1 MAKERGRANG
11 EGTIK
16 RKKRKDG
23 RWEGQY
29 TVTMPDGTLKRKSVY
44 ARTKKE
50 VAKKLREAIAESEGG
65 LVFDAGNLTVAEYL
79 ERWLEGSVR
88 GSVWHTTYRDYKGH
102 VKNHIAPEIGRLK
115 LSKLTATHVQALYR
129 KKLDSGLAPRTVQ
142 YIHAT
147 LHKALDQAVKWRLVP
162 YNVSDAATKPRQ
174 QRSERDALT
183 LRQVFDFLDVARE
196 NGDRFEALYAV
207 AVFTGMRPGEMLALR
222 WSDLV
227 LDGPEPVARVRRS
240 LSKDDEG
247 RPVFKSTK
255 TEKGRSVALLPEVV
269 EALRAHRR
277 RQAEERLRYSGLWRD
292 QDLVFPSET
301 GGPMNWDNLVH
312 RNLKPIMRKAGLPE
326 STRPY
331 DLRHTFAT
339 LMLEQGENPK
349 VVQDALGHSRITHTM
364 DTYSHVSPNIQREAF
379 GRLGER
385 IKGSRE
391 GFEHRL

>member
-1 MAKERGRANG
+1 MANERGRANG

-29 TVTMPDGTLKRKSVY
+29 TVTMPDGNLKRKSVY
-44 ARTKKE
+44 AYAKKE
-50 VAKKLREAIAESEGG
+50 VAAKLRKAISDSEGG
-65 LVFDAGNLTVAEYL
+65 LVFDAENMIVAEYL
-79 ERWLEGSVR
+79 ERWLEGSVK

-115 LSKLTATHVQALYR
+115 LSKLTPTHVQALYR

-142 YIHAT
+142 YVHAT

-183 LRQVFDFLDVARE
+183 LPQVFHFLDVARE
-196 NGDRFEALYAV
+196 AEDRFEALYAV
-207 AVFTGMRPGEMLALR
+207 AVFTGLRPGEMLALR

-227 LDGPEPVARVRRS
+227 LDTPEPVARVRRS
-240 LSKDDEG
+240 LSKDDDG
-247 RPVFKSTK
+247 RLVYKSTK

-269 EALRAHRR
+269 EALKVHRK
-277 RQAEERLRYSGLWRD
+277 RQTEERLRYSGLWRD
-292 QDLVFPSET
+292 QNLVFPSQT
-301 GGPMNWDNLVH
+301 GGPMNWDNLVR
-312 RNLKPIMRKAGLPE
+312 RNLKPLMRK
-326 STRPY
+326 
-331 DLRHTFAT
+331 
-339 LMLEQGENPK
+339 
-349 VVQDALGHSRITHTM
+349 DALGHSRITHTM

-391 GFEHRL
+391 GL